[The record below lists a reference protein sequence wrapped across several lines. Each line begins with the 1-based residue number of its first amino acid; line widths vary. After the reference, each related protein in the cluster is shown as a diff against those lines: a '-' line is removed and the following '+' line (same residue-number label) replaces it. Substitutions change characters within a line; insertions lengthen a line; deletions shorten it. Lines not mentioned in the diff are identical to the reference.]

1 MTNLRFLEVIRVLSI
16 IITTNYTTL
25 PDKIKARHSHPT
37 IPNQPRLS
45 QISIT
50 YRQWGQSTS
59 LLQAQITANRQ
70 SSDQSERAYRRAGGS
85 RSYSSTAR
93 NHIRCRYLRRDC
105 AFSLSL
111 TPDLSN
117 ASFRRCR
124 SRNDLNSDINSGGS
138 VRAIFKSPYIRACSR
153 SGKIERGYRR
163 FPIVATPFE
172 MELNVPETT

>member
-1 MTNLRFLEVIRVLSI
+1 MRGPLRKCAVSPRFEKMFGYRARPGFAEHESVLTGWRS
-16 IITTNYTTL
+16 
-25 PDKIKARHSHPT
+25 
-37 IPNQPRLS
+37 
-45 QISIT
+45 
-50 YRQWGQSTS
+50 
-59 LLQAQITANRQ
+59 QAQITANRQ
-70 SSDQSERAYRRAGGS
+70 SADQSERAYRRAGGS
-85 RSYSSTAR
+85 RSYLSTAL

-138 VRAIFKSPYIRACSR
+138 ARAIFKSPYIRACSR

-172 MELNVPETT
+172 MELNVPETTCPA